1 MVLSEQLLSK
11 LAPRLKR
18 LDEGAYRRTYISRGA
33 MRRTSTH
40 QLVADLLDSLG
51 INYKENVRVPGQNK
65 ILADFKV
72 NGVWVFV
79 ERELGEEVR
88 RALLTG
94 KRKCVLIRRES
105 LRSDSLDHGIRVLGL
120 EESGD
125 RQTIFLDDPSFN
137 FDYAHILPKTEKC
150 SVMHGHT
157 SSVLVEVVGRQV
169 EGMVVDF
176 GVAKGIVREAVRS
189 LDHRLFISE
198 KYVTAM
204 DTGSVTLKFETVHGE
219 FVIKAP
225 RGTTVLMKGEATVE
239 NLAREVLSRI
249 APRMPKNVTAVGVY
263 VYEGLNKGSHILAKL
278 HQEGARSR
286 RSKP

>member
-1 MVLSEQLLSK
+1 M
-11 LAPRLKR
+11 KR
-18 LDEGAYRRTYISRGA
+18 LDEGAYRRTYLSRGA
-33 MRRTSTH
+33 VRGTSTH

-51 INYKENVRVPGQNK
+51 INYKENVKVPGRSK
-65 ILADFKV
+65 VFADFEV

-79 ERELGEEVR
+79 ERELGDRDR
-88 RALLTG
+88 RALVAG

-105 LRSDSLDHGIRVLGL
+105 QRSDSFDHGIRVIGL

-157 SSVLVEVVGRQV
+157 SSVLVEVVGRPV

-176 GVAKGIVREAVRS
+176 GDAKQMVREAVRS
-189 LDHRLFISE
+189 LDHKLFINE
-198 KYVTAM
+198 KYVTSM
-204 DTGSVTLKFETVHGE
+204 DAVSVTLKFETVHGE

-225 RGTTVLMKGEATVE
+225 RDTTVMMKGEATVE

-278 HQEGARSR
+278 HQEGARER
-286 RSKP
+286 RRKP